1 MQRKAMFAN
10 MNGGSSNKF
19 SYAPVYAA
27 GDISAMGVDAI
38 GTAGATTVSMV
49 PLLTTLGIGY
59 IGASMALKGK
69 NKLEKEYREGKK
81 AAKKKKKYS
90 ARPERKFYVVGEL

>member
-10 MNGGSSNKF
+10 MNSGQNKF

-59 IGASMALKGK
+59 IGASMALSGK
-69 NKLEKEYREGKK
+69 NKLEKQYKNEKK
-81 AAKKKKKYS
+81 KSKKKKYS
-90 ARPERKFYVVGEL
+90 ARPVNKYYVVGEL